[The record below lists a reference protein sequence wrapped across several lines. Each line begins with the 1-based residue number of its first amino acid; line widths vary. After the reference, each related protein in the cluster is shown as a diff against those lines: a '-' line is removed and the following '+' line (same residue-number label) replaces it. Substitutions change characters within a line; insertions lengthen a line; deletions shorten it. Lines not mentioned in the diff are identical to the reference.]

1 MRVIQIACI
10 CFILLIA
17 NSCKNDI
24 EINAPWKETPVVY
37 AFVDPNTST
46 QFFRIQKTYQNSTNL
61 TTAEG
66 ALITDSL
73 YFDTLS
79 VKVTDGSTT
88 YLFQKSKNVPKD
100 DGFFASGAHFLYECK
115 NFTGVLSRNYTLHM
129 YSPKTGNT
137 YSASTRCIGPSAVST
152 VALRFDATNVN
163 STSTIKT
170 TRSSEATT
178 YSQIMRLVYLEYPI
192 GTTGGDTLYADYIF
206 SDQLEKYNV
215 TNGNFK
221 IRTQNFVN
229 GIKNTIPEKSGKQ
242 RKIIR
247 IDFINVGG
255 GKELADLIEISKP
268 SLSIVQKR
276 VDYTNITDGLG
287 IFSSRSYKLTANI
300 QNLDTQWPGT
310 QKQYLINALN
320 ALDYTGIVSKNLQF
334 VP

>member
-1 MRVIQIACI
+1 M
-10 CFILLIA
+10 LIA

-37 AFVDPNTST
+37 AFIDPSTST
-46 QFFRIQKTYQNSTNL
+46 QFLRIQKTYQNSTDL

-66 ALITDSL
+66 ALIADSL

-79 VKVTDGSTT
+79 VKVTDGINT
-88 YLFQKSKNVPKD
+88 YVFQKSQNAPKD

-115 NFTGVLSRNYTLHM
+115 GFTGVYNRRYTLQLF
-129 YSPKTGNT
+129 SPKTGNSYSSST
-137 YSASTRCIGPSAVST
+137 YGVGTTTIGT
-152 VALRFDATNVN
+152 VALRFDATNLN
-163 STSTIKT
+163 STSTIRT
-170 TRSSEATT
+170 NRSSGATT
-178 YSQIMRLVYLEYPI
+178 FSTIMRLVYLEYPA
-192 GTTGGDTLYADYIF
+192 GGTGGDTLAVDYMF
-206 SDQLEKYNV
+206 SDELEPYSSK
-215 TNGNFK
+215 NGSYR

-229 GIKNTIPEKSGKQ
+229 GLKSMIAEKSGIE
-242 RKIIR
+242 RKIVR

-276 VDYTNITDGLG
+276 VDYSNISDGLG
-287 IFSSRSYKLTANI
+287 IFSSRSYKLTPNI
-300 QNLDTQWPGT
+300 QNLDTQWPAT

-320 ALDYTGIVSKNLQF
+320 ALDYTGIVSKDLKF